1 MPAFLPERFEGN
13 VSFLSKTQLIDHYT
27 KTLGA
32 VHVGG
37 RIMIIETEAA
47 LRLIKKYFKN
57 QEL

>member
-1 MPAFLPERFEGN
+1 
-13 VSFLSKTQLIDHYT
+13 
-27 KTLGA
+27 LGA

-47 LRLIKKYFKN
+47 LRLIEKYFKN